1 MPVRGLAA
9 CSPSLSGLEQAAG
22 ETPGSWVQQDLS
34 KPYGISLLL
43 KKFLPSFLKHWQPLE
58 GAEGLQAQ
66 I

>member
-1 MPVRGLAA
+1 MVPVRGLAA

-43 KKFLPSFLKHWQPLE
+43 KKFLPSFLPKALAAP
-58 GAEGLQAQ
+58 
-66 I
+66 